1 MTMSTSDSIQ
11 DQVNDDSDD
20 DDVPEIVGGS
30 VAGVVLVALIMA
42 VTIYFWRKG
51 KCRRSTTV
59 VENNEMYG
67 APQTY
72 DEYDKDAYDT
82 KVVENNEYYYDT

>member
-1 MTMSTSDSIQ
+1 MTIKK
-11 DQVNDDSDD
+11 
-20 DDVPEIVGGS
+20 IVGGS
-30 VAGVVLVALIMA
+30 VADVVLLGLIMA
-42 VTIYFWRKG
+42 VTIYCWRKG
-51 KCRRSTTV
+51 KCERITTV

-82 KVVENNEYYYDT
+82 KVVDYNELL